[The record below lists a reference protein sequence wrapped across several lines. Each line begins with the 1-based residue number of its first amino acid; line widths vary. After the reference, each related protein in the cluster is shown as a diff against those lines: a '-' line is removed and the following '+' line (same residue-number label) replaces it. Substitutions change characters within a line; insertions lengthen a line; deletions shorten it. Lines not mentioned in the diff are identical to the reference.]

1 MLKPERSLFRDQ
13 FERIHQPDGK
23 PGAPMAR
30 LLDHFD
36 LAVKLAGVDH
46 VGIGSDYDGVSSVP
60 VGMAD
65 ISRLPN
71 LTDGLLERGHDGTTV
86 TKILGANNLR
96 LFKQTL
102 R

>member
-1 MLKPERSLFRDQ
+1 MD
-13 FERIHQPDGK
+13 
-23 PGAPMAR
+23 R

-36 LAVKLAGVDH
+36 LAVKLAGADH

-60 VGMAD
+60 IGMDD

-71 LTDGLLERGHDGTTV
+71 LTHGLLERGHDENTV
-86 TKILGANNLR
+86 TKMLGANNLR
-96 LFKQTL
+96 LFKQVL

>member
-1 MLKPERSLFRDQ
+1 MFCQ
-13 FERIHQPDGK
+13 
-23 PGAPMAR
+23 
-30 LLDHFD
+30 DHFD
-36 LAVKLAGVDH
+36 LAAKLAGVDH

-60 VGMAD
+60 IGMDD

-71 LTDGLLERGHDGTTV
+71 LTDGLLERGHDENTV
-86 TKILGANNLR
+86 TKMLGANNLR